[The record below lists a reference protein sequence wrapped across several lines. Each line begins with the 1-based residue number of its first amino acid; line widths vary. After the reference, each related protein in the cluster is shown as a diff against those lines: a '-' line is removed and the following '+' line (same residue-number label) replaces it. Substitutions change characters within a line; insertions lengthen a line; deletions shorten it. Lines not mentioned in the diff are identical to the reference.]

1 MSILERYIAVTCAA
15 LIALALLLVLG
26 VDFLFAY
33 VHELGGTGRG
43 DYNAGAAFLYTAL
56 TLPRRL
62 YQLFP
67 MASLIGVLLALGLL
81 SSRSELIVMRASGFS
96 IFQIARAVM
105 KVGLVLAVVVTLLG
119 EFAVPKA
126 EYTAE
131 TLKVRAKSGGQAV
144 LTAQGTWVREGNNFI
159 HIRTLLPKGRLQD
172 VTSYVFN
179 DAYQLQSAT
188 YIEHAKYRKDGW
200 HLDNIQKSNISP
212 VRITTEKHE
221 KEIWPNLVDPS
232 LLDVLLSKPDDLSL
246 IGLSKY
252 ITYLKSNQQDAA
264 YYELA
269 FWKKIVTPFA
279 VIIMVF
285 LGVPFVF
292 GPLRSVS
299 MGLRILAGIVV
310 GFTFYLGNEIFGPL
324 SLVYSFPPIVA
335 AIMPAFLFFILGYMM
350 MRRVK

>member
-1 MSILERYIAVTCAA
+1 MNILERYIALTCAS
-15 LIALALLLVLG
+15 LIFLALLLVLG

-33 VHELGGTGRG
+33 VHELGGIGRG
-43 DYNAGAAFLYTAL
+43 YYDAGTAFIYTAL

-96 IFQIARAVM
+96 VFQIARAVM

-159 HIRTLLPKGRLQD
+159 HIRKLLPKGELQD
-172 VTSYVFN
+172 VTYYAFN
-179 DAYQLQSAT
+179 DKYQLQSAT
-188 YIEHAKYRKDGW
+188 FIEKAKFRKDQW
-200 HLDNIQKSNISP
+200 TLDNIKKSNITTQ
-212 VRITTEKHE
+212 RITTETQKN
-221 KEIWPNLVDPS
+221 EIWPRLVDPS
-232 LLDVLLSKPDDLSL
+232 LLEVLLSKPDDLSL
-246 IGLSKY
+246 VGLYKY
-252 ITYLKSNQQDAA
+252 IDYLKINHQDAS
-264 YYELA
+264 YYQLA
-269 FWKKIVTPFA
+269 FWKKIITPFA
-279 VIIMVF
+279 VIVMVF

-310 GFTFYLGNEIFGPL
+310 GFAFYLSNEIFGPL
-324 SLVYSFPPIVA
+324 SLVYNFPPVVA
-335 AIMPAFLFFILGYMM
+335 AIMPPFLFFLLGYVM
-350 MRRVK
+350 MRRVQ

>member
-1 MSILERYIAVTCAA
+1 MNILERYIAVTCAA
-15 LIALALLLVLG
+15 LIALALILVLG

-33 VHELGGTGRG
+33 VHELGGIGRG
-43 DYNAGAAFLYTAL
+43 DYNAGTAFLYTAL

-96 IFQIARAVM
+96 VFQIARAVM
-105 KVGLVLAVVVTLLG
+105 KVGLVLAVLVTLLG

-131 TLKVRAKSGGQAV
+131 SLKVRAKSGGQAV
-144 LTAQGTWVREGNNFI
+144 LTAQGTWVREGNTFI
-159 HIRTLLPKGRLQD
+159 HIRKLLPKGKLQD
-172 VTSYVFN
+172 VTIYQFN
-179 DAYQLQSAT
+179 DSYQLQSAT
-188 YIEHAKYRKDGW
+188 SIGNAKYRNDAW
-200 HLDNIQKSNISP
+200 HLSNIEKSNISLSQ
-212 VRITTEKHE
+212 VTTEKHSE
-221 KEIWPNLVDPS
+221 EERPHLVDPT

-246 IGLSKY
+246 NGLSKY
-252 ITYLKSNQQDAA
+252 IAYLKLNHQDAS
-264 YYELA
+264 YYQLA

-292 GPLRSVS
+292 GPLRTVS
-299 MGLRILAGIVV
+299 MGFRILAGIIV

-335 AIMPAFLFFILGYMM
+335 AVTPALLFFILGYYM
-350 MRRVK
+350 MRRVQ

>member
-1 MSILERYIAVTCAA
+1 MNILERYIASTCAA

-33 VHELGGTGRG
+33 VHELGGIGRG

-56 TLPRRL
+56 TLPSRL

-96 IFQIARAVM
+96 VFQIARAVM
-105 KVGLVLAVVVTLLG
+105 KVGLVLAVLVTLLG

-144 LTAQGTWVREGNNFI
+144 LTARGTWVREGDNFI
-159 HIRTLLPKGRLQD
+159 HIRKLLPKGELQD
-172 VTSYVFN
+172 VTYYEFN
-179 DAYQLQSAT
+179 HAYQLQSAIF
-188 YIEHAKYRKDGW
+188 IETAQYEKDYW
-200 HLDNIQKSNISP
+200 TLTNIQKSNISP
-212 VRITTEKHE
+212 ERITTQTSATET
-221 KEIWPNLVDPS
+221 WPSLVDPT
-232 LLDVLLSKPDDLSL
+232 LLDVLLSKPNDLSMF
-246 IGLSKY
+246 GLYKY
-252 ITYLKSNQQDAA
+252 IAYLKNNHQDAS
-264 YYELA
+264 YYQLA
-269 FWKKIVTPFA
+269 FWKKIITPFS
-279 VIIMVF
+279 VMVMVF

-310 GFTFYLGNEIFGPL
+310 GFAFYLSNEIFGPL
-324 SLVYSFPPIVA
+324 SLVYSFPPIIA
-335 AIMPAFLFFILGYMM
+335 AMIPPCLFFFLGYLM
-350 MRRVK
+350 MRRVR

>member
-1 MSILERYIAVTCAA
+1 MNILEKYIAWTCAA
-15 LIALALLLVLG
+15 LISLALLLVLG

-96 IFQIARAVM
+96 VFQIARAVM

-119 EFAVPKA
+119 EFGVPKA

-131 TLKVRAKSGGQAV
+131 NLKVRAKSGGQAV
-144 LTAQGTWVREGNNFI
+144 LTAQGTWVHEGTNFI
-159 HIRTLLPKGRLQD
+159 HIRRLLPKGVLQE
-172 VTSYVFN
+172 VTYYAFN

-188 YIEHAKYRKDGW
+188 FIEQAKYRKNVW
-200 HLDNIQKSNISP
+200 NLENIKKSNISTE
-212 VRITTEKHE
+212 RITTQTSKNET
-221 KEIWPNLVDPS
+221 WLNLVDPT

-246 IGLSKY
+246 IGLNKY
-252 ITYLKSNQQDAA
+252 ISYLKLNHQDPSF
-264 YYELA
+264 YQLA
-269 FWKKIVTPFA
+269 FWKKIITPFS
-279 VIIMVF
+279 VIVMVF

-310 GFTFYLGNEIFGPL
+310 GFAFYLSNEIFGPL
-324 SLVYSFPPIVA
+324 SLVYNFPPVVA
-335 AIMPAFLFFILGYMM
+335 ALMPPLLFFMLGALM
-350 MRRVK
+350 MRRVQ